1 LADEETPADTGNRP
15 ADTATQPAGTGNCPA
30 DTGNQPADTT
40 TRPADTANR
49 LPGEVWVLV
58 TANFVIAAG
67 FGLVAPALPTFAR
80 SFDVSV
86 TAASVVI
93 SAFAVARLIFAPA
106 SGRLITVLGERRV
119 YLTGIS
125 IVAVTTGACAFAAN
139 YWQLLIFRSVGGF
152 GSSMFTVSAIALLIR
167 VTPAP
172 MRGRASGLWGTGFL
186 LGNVTGPLLGGGLL
200 TISLRAPFLV
210 YAGALFVAVAIVW
223 WFLRRS
229 PLAAPASDD
238 APTITL
244 RTALRHRAYIAALAS
259 NFANGWAVFGVRVSL
274 VPLFVEEVLHRDG
287 AFAGT
292 ALAVFAAGNVAM
304 LLVAG
309 RLADTVGRKPLM
321 LLGLLVAGAGTIWV
335 GLTGSVAWFLVATV
349 VAGLGSGLLIP
360 PQQATVADVIGSKGR
375 GGPVLA
381 VFQMC
386 ADIGAVIGP
395 VVAGVLADEWSYS
408 AAFATTGALALA
420 AILFWLPAPETLPRR
435 AAPTTHPT
443 PEEALATEVSP
454 RDHRPT

>member
-1 LADEETPADTGNRP
+1 VADVDK
-15 ADTATQPAGTGNCPA
+15 AT
-30 DTGNQPADTT
+30 
-40 TRPADTANR
+40 R

-58 TANFVIAAG
+58 AANFVIAAG

-80 SFDVSV
+80 SFHVSV
-86 TAASVVI
+86 TAASVVV

-106 SGRLITVLGERRV
+106 SGRLITALGERRV

-125 IVAVTTGACAFAAN
+125 IVAITTGACAFAAN
-139 YWQLLIFRSVGGF
+139 YWQLLIFRSVGGI
-152 GSSMFTVSAIALLIR
+152 GSTMFTVSAIALLIR

-210 YAGALFVAVAIVW
+210 YAGMLFIAVAIVW
-223 WFLRRS
+223 WFLRNS
-229 PLAAPASDD
+229 PLAAPAIEDED
-238 APTITL
+238 APRITL
-244 RTALRHRAYIAALAS
+244 RSAFQHRAYTAALAS
-259 NFANGWAVFGVRVSL
+259 SFANGWAVFGVRVSL
-274 VPLFVEEVLHRDG
+274 VPLFVEEVLRRDG

-304 LLVAG
+304 LMISG
-309 RLADTVGRKPLM
+309 KLADTIGRKPM
-321 LLGLLVAGAGTIWV
+321 IILGLVIAGGGTIWV
-335 GLTGSVAWFLVATV
+335 GFTTSVAAFLIATV
-349 VAGLGSGLLIP
+349 VSGLGSGLLTP
-360 PQQATVADVIGSKGR
+360 PQQAVVADVVGTKGR

-381 VFQMC
+381 AFQMS

-395 VVAGVLADEWSYS
+395 VTAGLMADHLSYS
-408 AAFATTGALALA
+408 AAFAMTGVLALLA
-420 AILFWLPAPETLPRR
+420 ALVWLPAPETLPGRTPDT
-435 AAPTTHPT
+435 AHPT

-454 RDHRPT
+454 ADPREPAAESPRRSR